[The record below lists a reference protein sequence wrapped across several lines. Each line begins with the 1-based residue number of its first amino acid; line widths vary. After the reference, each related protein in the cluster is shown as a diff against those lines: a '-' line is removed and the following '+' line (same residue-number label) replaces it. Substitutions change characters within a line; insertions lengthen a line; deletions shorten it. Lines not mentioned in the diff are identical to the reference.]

1 MYGIADRSTGPKLL
15 LTTGH
20 AVVLAALGW
29 LLIGDGIAELAAWS
43 GLAVAPGDRLRRVV
57 LFMCA
62 FIYFARL
69 VATSFVFIKRKMG
82 WSEALQIVVWLAFVE
97 ATLSLAGGT
106 HEAPLGFAGAV
117 GFALYAVGSALNT
130 GAEWFRERWRA
141 RPENADRLCTVGPF
155 RYSMHPNYL
164 GDVILF
170 AGWAALTSRWAAMF
184 IPALMLALF
193 VTINIPL
200 LDRHLATR
208 YGVAFERWSE
218 RTRRLIPLVY

>member
-1 MYGIADRSTGPKLL
+1 MYGVADPSTGPKLL
-15 LTTGH
+15 LTAGH
-20 AVVLAALGW
+20 AAIVAVLGW
-29 LLIGDGIAELAAWS
+29 LLIGDGIADLAAWS
-43 GLAVAPGDRLRRVV
+43 GLAAAPGDRLRRVV

-62 FIYFARL
+62 LIYFARL
-69 VATSFVFIKRKMG
+69 IATCFAFIKRKMG

-97 ATLSLAGGT
+97 ATLTLAGGT
-106 HEAPLGFAGAV
+106 QPAALGFVDAIGL
-117 GFALYAVGSALNT
+117 ALYATGSALNT
-130 GAEWFRERWRA
+130 GAEWFRVRWRA
-141 RPENADRLCTVGPF
+141 RPENADRLCTAGPF
-155 RYSMHPNYL
+155 RHSMHPNYL

-193 VTINIPL
+193 VTINIPV